1 MNYTLMKIKE
11 GDPGIDQ
18 TIEQMENLVDAG
30 VKDPRIR
37 QTALEIVAGI
47 PAKDSSAEIEAIFFW
62 VKQNIRFTKDPYQI
76 ELISNPLRTLE
87 FKAGDC
93 DDLAILL
100 SSLLRSIGYNTRF
113 KVVSAKASG
122 KFHHVF
128 CQVYFGGDWISLDP
142 TEEYSLVGLEPLGI
156 TREKIYGGN
165 MFENLGEMFD
175 VPWGKTYGPGWVPKI
190 DPSEMDIY
198 IPEDVAP
205 IAEQKM
211 LIREYIKDAVI
222 QAIQKGEV
230 STDDIQEGISYLQ
243 SGRVQLQSH
252 IRDAII
258 EALQTCKA
266 LYPDI
271 SSELSGLGGFWV
283 FLPIIMGAVATLAG
297 AYAVIRSAGKGQVYY
312 TPPTTYQPP
321 GFKVTTTSK
330 VDWSAFL
337 SSPIGLVMIGVGAF
351 ALIAILRRK

>member
-30 VKDPRIR
+30 VKDPLIR
-37 QTALEIVAGI
+37 NTALEIIASM
-47 PAKDSSAEIEAIFFW
+47 PARDSSAEIEAIFFW

-87 FKAGDC
+87 LKAGDC

-122 KFHHVF
+122 KLHHVYT
-128 CQVYFGGDWISLDP
+128 QAYFSGTWISLDP
-142 TEEYSLVGLEPLGI
+142 TEEYSSVGKEPLGI

-165 MFENLGEMFD
+165 MRNLGMFENPFEENYFD
-175 VPWGKTYGPGWVPKI
+175 KAWVPKI
-190 DPSEMDIY
+190 DPSEMEIY

-211 LIREYIKDAVI
+211 LIREYIKDTVI
-222 QAIQKGEV
+222 QAIGKGELD
-230 STDDIQEGISYLQ
+230 TDGIQEGISYLQ

-258 EALQTCKA
+258 EALQTCKK

-271 SSELSGLGGFWV
+271 SSQVSGLGIGFTV
-283 FLPIIMGAVATLAG
+283 LFPIIIGAVATLAG
-297 AYAVIRSAGKGQVYY
+297 AYATVRAAGQGQVYY
-312 TPPTTYQPP
+312 TPPTTYTAP
-321 GFKVTTTSK
+321 GFNVTTTPK

-337 SSPIGLVMIGVGAF
+337 SSPIGLVMIGVGAI
-351 ALIAILRRK
+351 ALVAILRRR